1 MKVKLTQIAEALAML
16 DKDNKK
22 HNYPLLDTDIENV
35 IHFAKPAGIATKT
48 IMDVVF
54 SKYIVTHRDASI
66 DFKNLKK
73 LAQEELTIKEGE
85 FKLPDVVRSTSNY
98 FEELE
103 KAERAS
109 RNRVK
114 EVEEVK
120 PPVKVIDLTDSKPE
134 KKGISI
140 NTQAKAWFATI
151 LKTRLEGTRTI
162 DLTNYVF
169 KKKEQKEVMM
179 ANLLEKMKAVN
190 PIPERVEI
198 LVDSGV
204 NYYYIPETLTNQLGW
219 FFACGATIVIDEV
232 EFKPI
237 KVKPVLSYK
246 FENRTLPSHFKKWLK
261 KDTFTLDDIKAYN
274 DYVVTEVTKAR
285 KEIWS
290 HAEYFYR
297 MVQSTKFESAIV
309 YQPNKKVYKELT
321 AHQEAQK
328 QLLQLLPAT
337 KVIRDNVKTKKV
349 YKDNKLMFE
358 TDYKNTDIEGIFQ
371 QLTLSEVERAELNLK
386 RNGYGLG
393 DDNIHYLEVNV
404 KTEHGYAQGIPQI
417 SLGKITRIVPA
428 RDTGEDFNTKKA
440 ENVGVY
446 SVEEHF
452 EAKAYLNYHM
462 LKFYEK
468 YELLDVDYELCPI
481 CHQPT
486 VKRRPICDS
495 CGANLGEMDV
505 NIKTLELYAQANR
518 IASERNMT
526 LLPEAFEALQRVAI
540 QDSEYDILELEDIS
554 FDILRSK

>member
-73 LAQEELTIKEGE
+73 LAQEELTVATGE

-109 RNRVK
+109 RNRNR
-114 EVEEVK
+114 VEEVK
-120 PPVKVIDLTDSKPE
+120 PPVKVIDMTDSKPE

-179 ANLLEKMKAVN
+179 ANLLEKMKAVEV
-190 PIPERVEI
+190 IPERVEI
-198 LVDSGV
+198 YVDSGV

-219 FFACGATIVIDEV
+219 FFACGTTIVIDEV

-261 KDTFTLDDIKAYN
+261 KDTFTMDDIKAYN
-274 DYVVTEVTKAR
+274 DYVVAEVTKAR

-404 KTEHGYAQGIPQI
+404 QTEHGYAQGIPQI
-417 SLGKITRIVPA
+417 SLGKTTRIVPA
-428 RDTGEDFNTKKA
+428 RDTGEDFNTKKP
-440 ENVGVY
+440 ENVGIY

-486 VKRRPICDS
+486 VKRRPVCDS

-505 NIKTLELYAQANR
+505 RIRVLELYAAANR
-518 IASERNMT
+518 LADKRGT
-526 LLPEAFEALQRVAI
+526 KLPENILEMLERLAI

>member
-16 DKDNKK
+16 DKNNKK
-22 HNYPLLDTDIENV
+22 HNYPLLDTDIENM
-35 IHFAKPAGIATKT
+35 IHFVKPAGIATKT

-54 SKYIVTHRDASI
+54 NKYIVTHRDASI
-66 DFKNLKK
+66 DFKNLKL
-73 LAQEELTIKEGE
+73 LAQEELTVATGE
-85 FKLPDVVRSTSNY
+85 FKLPDVVRYTRDY
-98 FEELE
+98 PEPI
-103 KAERAS
+103 KAKKVIIE
-109 RNRVK
+109 
-114 EVEEVK
+114 EVE
-120 PPVKVIDLTDSKPE
+120 PPVKVIDMTDSEPE
-134 KKGISI
+134 KKGVGISI

-151 LKTRLEGTRTI
+151 LKTPLEGTRTI

-179 ANLLEKMKAVN
+179 ANLLNKMRAVEV
-190 PIPERVEI
+190 IPERVEI
-198 LVDSGV
+198 FVDSGV

-232 EFKPI
+232 EFKPL

-246 FENRTLPSHFKKWLK
+246 FENRTPPQHFKTWLK
-261 KDTFTLDDIKAYN
+261 KDTFTMDDIKAYN
-274 DYVVTEVTKAR
+274 DYVVAGVTKAR

-297 MVQSTKFESAIV
+297 MVQSTNFESAIV
-309 YQPNKKVYKELT
+309 FQPNKKVYKELT
-321 AHQEAQK
+321 AHQETQK
-328 QLLQLLPAT
+328 QLLQLLPAS
-337 KVIRDNVKTKKV
+337 KIVRDNVKMKRG
-349 YKDNKLMFE
+349 YKDNKPTFE
-358 TDYKNTDIEGIFQ
+358 IDYKNTNTEYLFE
-371 QLTLSEVERAELNLK
+371 QLKLSEVERAELNLK

-404 KTEHGYAQGIPQI
+404 KTEHGYAQGVPQVA
-417 SLGKITRIVPA
+417 LGKITRIVPPKH
-428 RDTGEDFNTKKA
+428 TGKDFDTKKNSNKT

-486 VKRRPICDS
+486 VKRRPVCDS

-505 NIKTLELYAQANR
+505 RIRTLELYAQASR
-518 IASERNMT
+518 LAVKRGT
-526 LLPEAFEALQRVAI
+526 KLPEDIFQRLEDLAI

-554 FDILRSK
+554 FDILKSK

>member
-35 IHFAKPAGIATKT
+35 IHFTKPAGIATKT

-73 LAQEELTIKEGE
+73 LAQEELTIDIGE
-85 FKLPDVVRSTSNY
+85 FKLPDVVRSTPI
-98 FEELE
+98 EEEE
-103 KAERAS
+103 KPTPI
-109 RNRVK
+109 NR
-114 EVEEVK
+114 VEEVK

-151 LKTRLEGTRTI
+151 LKTPLEGTRTI

-179 ANLLEKMKAVN
+179 ANLLNKMRAVDT
-190 PIPERVEI
+190 IPERVEI
-198 LVDSGV
+198 YVDSGV

-219 FFACGATIVIDEV
+219 FFACGTTIVIDEV

-404 KTEHGYAQGIPQI
+404 QTEHGYAQGITQI
-417 SLGKITRIVPA
+417 SLGKTTRIVPA
-428 RDTGEDFNTKKA
+428 RDTGEDFNTKKI
-440 ENVGVY
+440 ENVGV
-446 SVEEHF
+446 
-452 EAKAYLNYHM
+452 
-462 LKFYEK
+462 
-468 YELLDVDYELCPI
+468 
-481 CHQPT
+481 
-486 VKRRPICDS
+486 
-495 CGANLGEMDV
+495 
-505 NIKTLELYAQANR
+505 
-518 IASERNMT
+518 
-526 LLPEAFEALQRVAI
+526 
-540 QDSEYDILELEDIS
+540 
-554 FDILRSK
+554 

>member
-1 MKVKLTQIAEALAML
+1 MKKMKVKLTQIAEALAML

-48 IMDVVF
+48 IMDLVF

-73 LAQEELTIKEGE
+73 LAQEELTVATGE
-85 FKLPDVVRSTSNY
+85 FKLPEVVRYTRDY
-98 FEELE
+98 PEPI
-103 KAERAS
+103 KKKPTP
-109 RNRVK
+109 RNRV
-114 EVEEVK
+114 EEAK
-120 PPVKVIDLTDSKPE
+120 PPVKVIDMTDSKPE

-151 LKTRLEGTRTI
+151 LKTPLGGTRTI

-179 ANLLEKMKAVN
+179 ANLLSEMKAVDT
-190 PIPERVEI
+190 IPERVEI
-198 LVDSGV
+198 FVDSGV

-219 FFACGATIVIDEV
+219 FFACGATIVIDEI

-261 KDTFTLDDIKAYN
+261 KDTFTMDDIKAYN
-274 DYVVTEVTKAR
+274 DYVVAEVTKAR

-321 AHQEAQK
+321 AHREAQK
-328 QLLQLLPAT
+328 QLLQLLPAS
-337 KVIRDNVKTKKV
+337 KIVRDNVKMKRG
-349 YKDNKLMFE
+349 YKDNKPTFE
-358 TDYKNTDIEGIFQ
+358 IDYRNTDTEGIFQ
-371 QLTLSEVERAELNLK
+371 QLKLSEVERAELNLK

-404 KTEHGYAQGIPQI
+404 QTEHGYAQGVPQVA
-417 SLGKITRIVPA
+417 LGKITRIVPA
-428 RDTGEDFNTKKA
+428 RDTGEDFNTKKT

-505 NIKTLELYAQANR
+505 RIRVLELYAQASRLADKRGTKLPKN
-518 IASERNMT
+518 ILETLER
-526 LLPEAFEALQRVAI
+526 LAI

>member
-35 IHFAKPAGIATKT
+35 IHFTKPAGIATKT

-73 LAQEELTIKEGE
+73 LAQEELTIKEGK
-85 FKLPDVVRSTSNY
+85 FKLPDVVRYTPP
-98 FEELE
+98 EEEE
-103 KAERAS
+103 KKPTP
-109 RNRVK
+109 RNRVE
-114 EVEEVK
+114 EVE

-151 LKTRLEGTRTI
+151 LKTPLGDARTI

-179 ANLLEKMKAVN
+179 ANLLEKMKAVET
-190 PIPERVEI
+190 IPERVEI
-198 LVDSGV
+198 YVDSGV

-219 FFACGATIVIDEV
+219 FFACGTTIVIDEV

-261 KDTFTLDDIKAYN
+261 KDTFTMDDIKAYN
-274 DYVVTEVTKAR
+274 DYVVAEVTKAR

-328 QLLQLLPAT
+328 QLLQLLPAS
-337 KVIRDNVKTKKV
+337 KIVRDNVKMKRG
-349 YKDNKLMFE
+349 YKDNKPTFE
-358 TDYKNTDIEGIFQ
+358 IDYRNTDTEGIFQ
-371 QLTLSEVERAELNLK
+371 QLKLSEVERAELNLK

-404 KTEHGYAQGIPQI
+404 KTEHGYAQGIPQV

-428 RDTGEDFNTKKA
+428 RDTGEDFNTKKP

-486 VKRRPICDS
+486 VKRRPVCDS

-518 IASERNMT
+518 MASERNMT

-540 QDSEYDILELEDIS
+540 KESEYDILDLEDIS

>member
-1 MKVKLTQIAEALAML
+1 MKVKLTQVAEALAKL

-22 HNYPLLDTDIENV
+22 HNYPLLDTDIENM
-35 IHFAKPAGIATKT
+35 IHFVKPAGIATKT

-66 DFKNLKK
+66 DFKNLKL
-73 LAQEELTIKEGE
+73 LAQEELTVKEGE
-85 FKLPDVVRSTSNY
+85 FKLPDVVRYTRDY
-98 FEELE
+98 PEPIEAKKVIIE
-103 KAERAS
+103 
-109 RNRVK
+109 
-114 EVEEVK
+114 EVE
-120 PPVKVIDLTDSKPE
+120 PPVKVIDMTDLEPE
-134 KKGISI
+134 KKGIGISI

-151 LKTRLEGTRTI
+151 LKTPLEGTRTI

-179 ANLLEKMKAVN
+179 ANLLNKMRAVEV
-190 PIPERVEI
+190 IPERVEI
-198 LVDSGV
+198 FVDSGV

-219 FFACGATIVIDEV
+219 FFACGATIVIDGE
-232 EFKPI
+232 EFKPL

-246 FENRTLPSHFKKWLK
+246 FENRTPPQHFKTWLK
-261 KDTFTLDDIKAYN
+261 KDTFTMDDIKAYN
-274 DYVVTEVTKAR
+274 DYVVAGVTKAR

-321 AHQEAQK
+321 AHQWLDK

-337 KVIRDNVKTKKV
+337 KIVRDNVKLKKT
-349 YKDNKLMFE
+349 YNNNKPAFE
-358 TDYKNTDIEGIFQ
+358 IDYKNTDTEELFQ
-371 QLTLSEVERAELNLK
+371 QLKLSEVERTELDIK

-404 KTEHGYAQGIPQI
+404 QTEHGYAQSIPQVYLNKTTRNI
-417 SLGKITRIVPA
+417 SSGYA
-428 RDTGEDFNTKKA
+428 GGDFNEQANSNETK
-440 ENVGVY
+440 NVIIY

-505 NIKTLELYAQANR
+505 RMRTLELYAQASR
-518 IASERNMT
+518 LAVKRGT
-526 LLPEAFEALQRVAI
+526 KLPENILEMLERLAI

-554 FDILRSK
+554 FDILKSK

>member
-16 DKDNKK
+16 NKDNKK

-35 IHFAKPAGIATKT
+35 IHFTKPAGIATKT

-73 LAQEELTIKEGE
+73 LAQEEITIDIGE
-85 FKLPDVVRSTSNY
+85 FKLPDVVRYTPP
-98 FEELE
+98 EEEE
-103 KAERAS
+103 KKPTPI
-109 RNRVK
+109 NRV
-114 EVEEVK
+114 EEAK
-120 PPVKVIDLTDSKPE
+120 PPVKVIDMTDSKPE

-151 LKTRLEGTRTI
+151 LKTKVEGTRTI

-179 ANLLEKMKAVN
+179 ANLLEKMKAVEV
-190 PIPERVEI
+190 IPERVEI
-198 LVDSGV
+198 YVDSGV

-505 NIKTLELYAQANR
+505 NIKTLELYAQANH

>member
-1 MKVKLTQIAEALAML
+1 MKVKLTQVAEALAML
-16 DKDNKK
+16 NKDNKK

-48 IMDVVF
+48 IMNVVF

-73 LAQEELTIKEGE
+73 LAQEEITIDTGE
-85 FKLPDVVRSTSNY
+85 FKLPEVVRYTPPK
-98 FEELE
+98 EEE
-103 KAERAS
+103 KKPTP
-109 RNRVK
+109 RNRVE
-114 EVEEVK
+114 EVES
-120 PPVKVIDLTDSKPE
+120 PVKVIDMTDSKPE

-151 LKTRLEGTRTI
+151 LKTPLGDARTI

-179 ANLLEKMKAVN
+179 ANLLNKMRAVEV
-190 PIPERVEI
+190 IPERVEI
-198 LVDSGV
+198 YVDSGV

-219 FFACGATIVIDEV
+219 FFACGTTIVIDEV

-261 KDTFTLDDIKAYN
+261 KDTFTMDDIKAYN

-297 MVQSTKFESAIV
+297 LVQSTKFESAIV

-328 QLLQLLPAT
+328 QLLQLLPAS
-337 KVIRDNVKTKKV
+337 KIVRDNVKMKRG
-349 YKDNKLMFE
+349 YKDNKPTFE
-358 TDYKNTDIEGIFQ
+358 IDYRNTDTEDIFQ

-404 KTEHGYAQGIPQI
+404 KTEHGYAQGVPQVA
-417 SLGKITRIVPA
+417 LGKITRIVPPKH
-428 RDTGEDFNTKKA
+428 TGKDFDTKKTSNKI

-452 EAKAYLNYHM
+452 EAKSYLNYQM

-518 IASERNMT
+518 IASERNIT

-540 QDSEYDILELEDIS
+540 QDSEYDILDLEDIS

>member
-1 MKVKLTQIAEALAML
+1 MKVKLTQVAEALAML

-22 HNYPLLDTDIENV
+22 HNYPLLDTDIENM
-35 IHFAKPAGIATKT
+35 IHFVKPAGIATKT

-54 SKYIVTHRDASI
+54 NKYIVTHRDASI
-66 DFKNLKK
+66 DFKNLDL
-73 LAQEELTIKEGE
+73 LAQEELTVKEGE
-85 FKLPDVVRSTSNY
+85 FKLPDVVRYTRDY
-98 FEELE
+98 PEPIEAKKVIIEE
-103 KAERAS
+103 
-109 RNRVK
+109 
-114 EVEEVK
+114 
-120 PPVKVIDLTDSKPE
+120 PVKVIEPE
-134 KKGISI
+134 KKGIGISI
-140 NTQAKAWFATI
+140 NTQVKAWFATI
-151 LKTRLEGTRTI
+151 IKTPLEGTRTI

-179 ANLLEKMKAVN
+179 ANLLNKMRAVEV
-190 PIPERVEI
+190 IPERVEI
-198 LVDSGV
+198 FVDSGV

-219 FFACGATIVIDEV
+219 FFACGATIVIDGE
-232 EFKPI
+232 EFKPL

-246 FENRTLPSHFKKWLK
+246 FENRTPPQHFKTWLK
-261 KDTFTLDDIKAYN
+261 KDTFTMDDIKAYN
-274 DYVVTEVTKAR
+274 DYVVAGVTKAR

-328 QLLQLLPAT
+328 QLLQLLPAS
-337 KVIRDNVKTKKV
+337 KIVRDNVKLKKG
-349 YKDNKLMFE
+349 YKDNKPTFE
-358 TDYKNTDIEGIFQ
+358 IDYKNTDTEYLFK

-404 KTEHGYAQGIPQI
+404 QTEHGYAQGVPQVA
-417 SLGKITRIVPA
+417 LGKITRIVPPKH
-428 RDTGEDFNTKKA
+428 TGKDFDTKKNSNKT

-452 EAKAYLNYHM
+452 EAKAYLNYQM

-505 NIKTLELYAQANR
+505 RMRTLELYAQASR
-518 IASERNMT
+518 LAVKRGT
-526 LLPEAFEALQRVAI
+526 KLPENILEMLERLAI

-554 FDILRSK
+554 FDILKSK